1 MASANLCFEGSTRS
15 GPSAFGKMLS
25 RHRSC
30 LDRQKNL
37 KSSCGAATFC
47 NGCISTGKLTD
58 PAWPESNQAD
68 NYLKLRYFIQFGFD
82 KYPKKYPHQK

>member
-1 MASANLCFEGSTRS
+1 VFWKNVEQPRIMF
-15 GPSAFGKMLS
+15 GPPKES
-25 RHRSC
+25 
-30 LDRQKNL
+30 
-37 KSSCGAATFC
+37 KSSCGAATYFIV
-47 NGCISTGKLTD
+47 CILAGKVTD